1 MSVVLVVDD
10 HRDTCR
16 LLARLL
22 RTEGI
27 DAVMVESGQAA
38 LAFARD
44 AELKPALVLLDVMMP
59 EMSGFETLERLRST
73 PAADV
78 PVIMLTAVSDDE
90 SQRRAKDLGAAD
102 YWVKGT
108 FDPGK
113 LGQMV
118 RRHLGGASATS

>member
-1 MSVVLVVDD
+1 MSVILVVDD

-22 RTEGI
+22 RAEGL
-27 DAVMVESGQAA
+27 DAVTMESGQAA
-38 LAFARD
+38 LAFAR
-44 AELKPALVLLDVMMP
+44 AGERKLALVLLDMMMP
-59 EMSGFETLERLRST
+59 EMSGFETLEQLRST

-90 SQRRAKDLGAAD
+90 HQQRAKELGAAD

-108 FDPGK
+108 FDPGQ
-113 LGQMV
+113 LGRMV
-118 RRHLGGASATS
+118 RRHLRDEEGIR

>member
-22 RTEGI
+22 RAEGF
-27 DAVMVESGQAA
+27 DAVMLESGEAA

-44 AELKPALVLLDVMMP
+44 GARKPSLVLLDIMMP
-59 EMSGFETLERLRST
+59 QMNGFETLEQLRTT
-73 PAADV
+73 PASDV
-78 PVIMLTAVSDDE
+78 PVIMLTAISDDE
-90 SQRRAKDLGAAD
+90 HQQRARDLGAAD

-108 FDPGK
+108 FDPGQ

-118 RRHLGGASATS
+118 RRHLGGAAATS